1 MSDTQSAEET
11 ERVNRLGR
19 STLFHPR
26 GRLPRAFYTR
36 VEEVA
41 KPLET
46 DPEHLECNK
55 LGEVLDWEV
64 HQYSKTEPSPGEY
77 RTLLSARCST
87 ANVEAVC
94 TASMVNCRSRH
105 DLIDIIELK
114 MYSEYRDDVLG
125 RFVAEFG
132 DVRNGY
138 VRLLRT
144 HTEGSCAVV
153 EMEVVQTALEFA
165 EAEDVFRTM
174 LLLAIAA
181 DDIVGD
187 THDWSVEEE

>member
-1 MSDTQSAEET
+1 ME
-11 ERVNRLGR
+11 RLGR
-19 STLFHPR
+19 GGFFHAR
-26 GRLPRAFYTR
+26 EKLPYPLYKR
-36 VEEVA
+36 VDEVL
-41 KPLET
+41 KPLGTDIET
-46 DPEHLECNK
+46 ADTAK

-64 HQYSKTEPSPGEY
+64 LQYSKTEPSPGEY

-87 ANVEAVC
+87 ANMEAVC
-94 TASMVNCRSRH
+94 TAGMVNCRNRH
-105 DLIDIIELK
+105 DLTDIIELK
-114 MYSEYRDDVLG
+114 LYSEYRDYVLG

-144 HTEGSCAVV
+144 HTEGSCAIV
-153 EMEVVQTALEFA
+153 EMEVVQTALELA
-165 EAEDVFRTM
+165 EAEDVFRMM

-187 THDWSVEEE
+187 THDWSVGEE